1 MSIPEPSAATTPTLA
16 LPVSHAEYL
25 AQTRRAER
33 QRRVRITI
41 WQVAILA
48 VLLAAWETLTRVP
61 WLVANTAFDPF
72 FISQPSRVAVRLW
85 NWLQPGPH
93 SVWPHLIMT
102 LEATFLGLIVGVG
115 SGFLVGMALSRN
127 RVVADILNPFIVA
140 FNSMPRIAFVPLIT
154 MFFGLGIWSKVVTSW
169 FVVFFMVFFNTYKGG
184 RSVEREL
191 LDFCRTLG
199 GTPRQILWRVRVP
212 TAAAWTF
219 AALPNAI
226 SFALI
231 GVVLAEFVGS
241 TTGMGY
247 LMITALA
254 TLNAT
259 DMFASVTLLSVV
271 GIGLVYGVTL
281 IERRLL
287 HWSPEFRE

>member
-1 MSIPEPSAATTPTLA
+1 MS
-16 LPVSHAEYL
+16 LPVSDTSRSAYL
-25 AQTRRAER
+25 AAQQRARTRY
-33 QRRVRITI
+33 RVKVTL
-41 WQVAILA
+41 WQAAILA
-48 VLLAAWETLTRVP
+48 AILLAWETLTRIP
-61 WLVANTAFDPF
+61 WFVANTLFDPF
-72 FISQPSRVAVRLW
+72 FISQPSRVFERLW
-85 NWLQPGPH
+85 QWLQPGSN
-93 SVWPHLIMT
+93 SVWPHLLLT
-102 LEATFLGLIVGVG
+102 LEATFVGLVVGVG
-115 SGFLVGMALSRN
+115 SGFAVGLALGTSRQL
-127 RVVADILNPFIVA
+127 ADIFNPFIVA

-154 MFFGLGIWSKVVTSW
+154 MFFGLGLMSKVVTSW
-169 FVVFFMVFFNTYKGG
+169 FVVFFLVFFNTYKGS

-191 LDFCRTLG
+191 IDFCRTLG
-199 GTPRQILWRVRVP
+199 ASPRQVLWQVRVP

-259 DMFASVTLLSVV
+259 DMFAAVLLLSVV
-271 GIGLVYGVTL
+271 GIGLVYLVTL

-287 HWSPEFRE
+287 HWSPEFRNSP

>member
-1 MSIPEPSAATTPTLA
+1 MSLPASDTSRSA
-16 LPVSHAEYL
+16 YL
-25 AQTRRAER
+25 AAQQRARTRY
-33 QRRVRITI
+33 RVKVTL

-48 VLLAAWETLTRVP
+48 AILLAWETLTRIP
-61 WLVANTAFDPF
+61 WFVANTLFDPF
-72 FISQPSRVAVRLW
+72 FISQPSRIFERLW
-85 NWLQPGPH
+85 QWLQPGSN
-93 SVWPHLIMT
+93 SVWPHLLLT
-102 LEATFLGLIVGVG
+102 LEATFVGLIVGVG
-115 SGFLVGMALSRN
+115 SGFAVGLALGTSRQL
-127 RVVADILNPFIVA
+127 ADIFNPFIVA

-154 MFFGLGIWSKVVTSW
+154 MFFGLGLMSKVVTSW
-169 FVVFFMVFFNTYKGG
+169 FVVFFLVFFNTYKGS

-191 LDFCRTLG
+191 IDFCRTLG
-199 GTPRQILWRVRVP
+199 ASPRQVLWQVRVP

-259 DMFASVTLLSVV
+259 DMFAAVLLLSVV
-271 GIGLVYGVTL
+271 GIGLVYLVTL

-287 HWSPEFRE
+287 HWSPEFRNSP